1 MVSLSLLFFKTKQNV
16 SNLSITFRI
25 LGAAE
30 EMDNILDKWI
40 PITPLSPFW
49 EKRVY
54 ILEIFIKA
62 FKEA

>member
-1 MVSLSLLFFKTKQNV
+1 
-16 SNLSITFRI
+16 
-25 LGAAE
+25 
-30 EMDNILDKWI
+30 MDNILDKWI